1 MNYTIRYYQVFF
13 FFKMTTP
20 CQYYRISKI
29 RSDRLN
35 DCIDRDSED
44 LQFCEYNDPHVETVQ
59 LQIQWLLMYFLFS
72 IYKHSPQY
80 SATPFFYT
88 IQIQRNYRHLT

>member
-29 RSDRLN
+29 RSDIDSMTVLIETQKIYSFVSTMILMLKQSSCKYN
-35 DCIDRDSED
+35 GYSCIS
-44 LQFCEYNDPHVETVQ
+44 
-59 LQIQWLLMYFLFS
+59 YFLYTS
-72 IYKHSPQY
+72 IAHNTMPLPSFILSKSNV
-80 SATPFFYT
+80 
-88 IQIQRNYRHLT
+88 IIGI